1 MQCKSYLM
9 WLVQTA
15 QSQGY
20 HFSFGQGRNDMIRNK
35 LHKMWCQTWVI
46 NSQYIM
52 WLVIWAQI
60 SERKLARIVWDNWQA
75 AMWWLCLCLSVLATL
90 SLTVAFS
97 LYGMDKKFRSREPEP
112 APSEVQPRS
121 PTSQSSNDESSSMDT
136 ESSDSGWICPSPGNT
151 HESIIYP
158 RKRMKRQ
165 ITPGALESNWWIV

>member
-1 MQCKSYLM
+1 M
-9 WLVQTA
+9 
-15 QSQGY
+15 
-20 HFSFGQGRNDMIRNK
+20 
-35 LHKMWCQTWVI
+35 
-46 NSQYIM
+46 
-52 WLVIWAQI
+52 
-60 SERKLARIVWDNWQA
+60 
-75 AMWWLCLCLSVLATL
+75 LATL

-136 ESSDSGWICPSPGNT
+136 ESSDSGSGNT

-165 ITPGALESNWWIV
+165 ITPGALESN